1 MIIDDLWIYDTQ
13 KDIAL
18 PLVSSKHKIVSI
30 EAQ

>member
-1 MIIDDLWIYDTQ
+1 MLDDLCVYNTQ

-18 PLVSSKHKIVSI
+18 RLVSSKHKIVSI